1 MPQFQRSSN
10 SNNSIKIK
18 PKLRGWSASIPLL
31 KIVVGLS
38 HNQRNIKFEHN
49 K

>member
-1 MPQFQRSSN
+1 MPQFKRSSN

-18 PKLRGWSASIPLL
+18 PKLTASIPLL

-38 HNQRNIKFEHN
+38 HNQRNINFEHN